1 MNQALK
7 NTTSKNKSNKS
18 TPTVE
23 AEILYEKSMVCKLK
37 NTSIIQVILIS
48 IFILFHQDNG
58 QTTDKVLVEVIREN
72 KKGNSTKTT
81 KKTETNKNKSLEK
94 KNAKFLVNIIF
105 QCQKKFTLQLAD
117 VIINIVVQNMEYYL
131 FQVKK
136 KKVIMYLPNYRLTI
150 VSFVKYFYVQSVIQ
164 LV

>member
-48 IFILFHQDNG
+48 IFILFH
-58 QTTDKVLVEVIREN
+58 
-72 KKGNSTKTT
+72 
-81 KKTETNKNKSLEK
+81 
-94 KNAKFLVNIIF
+94 
-105 QCQKKFTLQLAD
+105 
-117 VIINIVVQNMEYYL
+117 
-131 FQVKK
+131 
-136 KKVIMYLPNYRLTI
+136 
-150 VSFVKYFYVQSVIQ
+150 
-164 LV
+164 